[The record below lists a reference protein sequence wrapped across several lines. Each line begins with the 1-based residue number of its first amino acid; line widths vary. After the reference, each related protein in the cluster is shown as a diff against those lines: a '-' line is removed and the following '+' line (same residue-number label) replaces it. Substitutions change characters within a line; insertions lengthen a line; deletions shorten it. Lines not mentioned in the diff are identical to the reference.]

1 MWISRFFKNRD
12 SFIVIVICFIDHFFW
27 RGILVIIFFGAGS
40 FVSPVLISPVSST
53 GSFLLVNGVTL

>member
-1 MWISRFFKNRD
+1 MWISLFFKNRD
-12 SFIVIVICFIDHFFW
+12 SFIVIDHFFW